1 MKIAKGRSFT
11 MSLKFAI
18 LGILN
23 AFPMTGYDLKHQAFD
38 ATVRHF
44 WPADQSQIYR
54 TLSRLAKDGWVTVTV
69 EEQDDR
75 PDRKVYGIT
84 EMGQQA
90 LTNWLKSDQT
100 VPTLRD
106 PLLVQLFFGQEMPR
120 TDLLRVVENQLAIH
134 QEKLAAYG
142 QIPIP
147 PPEGRP
153 DDRWLAL
160 QHLTLDFGLALEQA
174 YVEWLQR
181 CQEVITAM
189 PDADEVEDFRARFE
203 SNAVND

>member
-1 MKIAKGRSFT
+1 

-23 AFPMTGYDLKHQAFD
+23 AMPMTGYDLKHQAFD

-54 TLSRLAKDGWVTVTV
+54 TLGNLQNGGLVTMTM
-69 EEQDDR
+69 ERQEDR
-75 PDRKVYGIT
+75 PDRKVYTIT
-84 EMGQQA
+84 DAGRQE
-90 LTNWLKSDQT
+90 LNTWLQSDQQL
-100 VPTLRD
+100 PILRD

-120 TDLLRVVENQLAIH
+120 ATLMQVVSEQLRAH
-134 QEKLAAYG
+134 QERQTAFA

-147 PPEGRP
+147 PRESRP
-153 DDRWLAL
+153 ADRWLAL

-174 YVEWLQR
+174 YVDWLAH
-181 CQEVITAM
+181 CQDVITAL
-189 PDADEVEDFRARFE
+189 PDADEAEDFRARF
-203 SNAVND
+203 NPPHP

>member
-1 MKIAKGRSFT
+1 
-11 MSLKFAI
+11 MSLRYAI
-18 LGILN
+18 LGLLN
-23 AFPMTGYDLKHQAFD
+23 VMPMTGYDLKHQAFD

-54 TLSRLAKDGWVTVTV
+54 TLNQLSDSGWVSVTV

-75 PDRKVYGIT
+75 PDRKIYAIT
-84 EMGQQA
+84 EAGQQA
-90 LTNWLKSDQT
+90 LMAWLKSDQA

-106 PLLVQLFFGQEMPR
+106 PLLVQLFFGQETPR
-120 TDLLRVVENQLAIH
+120 DDLLRVLGNQLAVH
-134 QEKLAAYG
+134 QTQLAAFA

-147 PPEGRP
+147 PPASRP

-174 YVEWLQR
+174 YVDWLQH
-181 CQEVITAM
+181 CQEVIAGL
-189 PDADEVEDFRARFE
+189 PDADEVEDFRARFT
-203 SNAVND
+203 AVS

>member
-1 MKIAKGRSFT
+1 

-23 AFPMTGYDLKHQAFD
+23 AFPMTGYDLKHQVFD

-54 TLSRLAKDGWVTVTV
+54 TLSQLADSELVTVTV
-69 EEQDDR
+69 ETQEDR
-75 PDRKVYGIT
+75 PDRKVYAIT
-84 EMGQQA
+84 EAGRQA
-90 LTNWLKSDQT
+90 LTDWLKSDQT

-120 TDLLRVVENQLAIH
+120 ADLLRVVANQLAVH
-134 QEKLAAYG
+134 QAQTAVYE

-147 PPEGRP
+147 PPESNP
-153 DDRWLAL
+153 NDRWLAL
-160 QHLTLDFGLALEQA
+160 QHLTLDFGLALEQM
-174 YVEWLQR
+174 YVNWLQR
-181 CQEVITAM
+181 CQEVIAGL
-189 PDADEVEDFRARFE
+189 PDADEVEDFRARFT
-203 SNAVND
+203 AVPPGE

>member
-1 MKIAKGRSFT
+1 
-11 MSLKFAI
+11 MSLKYAI

-23 AFPMTGYDLKHQAFD
+23 ALPMTGYDLKHRAFD

-54 TLSRLAKDGWVTVTV
+54 TLSQLADKGLATVAV

-75 PDRKVYGIT
+75 PDRKVYAIT
-84 EMGQQA
+84 ETGQRA
-90 LTNWLKSDQT
+90 LTDWLNSDQA

-120 TDLLRVVENQLAIH
+120 ADLLRVVGHQLAVH
-134 QEKLAAYG
+134 QAQLAAYG

-147 PPEGRP
+147 PPESRP

-160 QHLTLDFGLALEQA
+160 QHLTLDFGLALEQM
-174 YVEWLQR
+174 YVNWLEH
-181 CQEVITAM
+181 CQAVITTL

-203 SNAVND
+203 A

>member
-1 MKIAKGRSFT
+1 
-11 MSLKFAI
+11 MSLRYAI

-23 AFPMTGYDLKHQAFD
+23 VFPMTGYDLKHQAFD

-54 TLSRLAKDGWVTVTV
+54 TLNKLAEDELVTVTIEAQ
-69 EEQDDR
+69 EER
-75 PDRKVYGIT
+75 PDRKVYAIT
-84 EMGQQA
+84 EAGQAA
-90 LTNWLKSDQT
+90 LTAWLKSDQT

-106 PLLVQLFFGQEMPR
+106 PLLVQLFFGQELPR
-120 TDLLRVVENQLAIH
+120 TDLLRVVEQQLAAH
-134 QEKLAAYG
+134 QAKLAIFN

-147 PPEGRP
+147 PAESRP

-174 YVEWLQR
+174 YVSWLER
-181 CQEVITAM
+181 CWEVIIAM
-189 PDADEVEDFRARFE
+189 PDADEVPDFRERFAAPPAE
-203 SNAVND
+203 E

>member
-1 MKIAKGRSFT
+1 

-23 AFPMTGYDLKHQAFD
+23 VFPMTGYDLKHQAFD

-54 TLSRLAKDGWVTVTV
+54 TLSQLADEGWVTVTV

-84 EMGQQA
+84 KAGQQA
-90 LTNWLKSDQT
+90 LTDWLKSNQT

-106 PLLVQLFFGQEMPR
+106 PLLVQLFFGQEVPR
-120 TDLLRVVENQLAIH
+120 ADLLRVVGNQLAIH
-134 QEKLAAYG
+134 QAQVVAYK

-147 PPEGRP
+147 PPESRP

-160 QHLTLDFGLALEQA
+160 QHLTLEFGLALEQA
-174 YVEWLQR
+174 YVEWLQH
-181 CQEVITAM
+181 CQEVITAL
-189 PDADEVEDFRARFE
+189 PDAGEVEDFRARFNSIS
-203 SNAVND
+203 SNE

>member
-1 MKIAKGRSFT
+1 

-23 AFPMTGYDLKHQAFD
+23 AIPMTGYDLKHQAFD

-54 TLSRLAKDGWVTVTV
+54 TLNQLADKGLATVSV

-75 PDRKVYGIT
+75 PDRKVYAIT
-84 EMGQQA
+84 EAGRQA
-90 LTNWLKSDQT
+90 LTDWLKSDQT

-106 PLLVQLFFGQEMPR
+106 PLLVQLFFGQEVPR
-120 TDLLRVVENQLAIH
+120 ADLLRVVGNQLAAH
-134 QEKLAAYG
+134 QAQLAAFE
-142 QIPIP
+142 QVPIP
-147 PPEGRP
+147 PPESRP

-174 YVEWLQR
+174 YVNWLQH
-181 CQEVITAM
+181 CQEVIAAL
-189 PDADEVEDFRARFE
+189 PDADEAGDFRARFE
-203 SNAVND
+203 M

>member
-1 MKIAKGRSFT
+1 
-11 MSLKFAI
+11 MSLRNAI

-23 AFPMTGYDLKHQAFD
+23 VMPMTGYDLKHQAFD

-54 TLSRLAKDGWVTVTV
+54 TLNKLAEDNLVTGTI
-69 EEQDDR
+69 EAQDER
-75 PDRKVYGIT
+75 PDRKVYAIT
-84 EMGQQA
+84 PAGQTA
-90 LTNWLKSDQT
+90 LDEWLKSDQA

-106 PLLVQLFFGQEMPR
+106 PLLVQLFFGQEQPR
-120 TDLLRVVENQLAIH
+120 ADLLRLVAQQLAAH
-134 QEKLAAYG
+134 QARPAVYE

-147 PPEGRP
+147 PAESRP

-174 YVEWLQR
+174 YVDWLKH
-181 CQEVITAM
+181 CQEVIATM
-189 PDADEVEDFRARFE
+189 PDADEVPDFRERFSE
-203 SNAVND
+203 LPLD